1 MAKLPERVV
10 SKEGKNLLGS
20 QLTGQNRRSRD
31 YPVPVLPGAR
41 EGRGSLEGVEI
52 FQIATCFFEKRR
64 SVEVDVAPAGG
75 ARPRRRVVRTL
86 FGITPLV
93 CGFSCAGR

>member
-10 SKEGKNLLGS
+10 SKEGKNRLGS

-41 EGRGSLEGVEI
+41 EGRGSLELVEI
-52 FQIATCFFEKRR
+52 FHKRCD
-64 SVEVDVAPAGG
+64 VDVEPAGS
-75 ARPRRRVVRTL
+75 RRRDNPPPPHP
-86 FGITPLV
+86 TPLTV
-93 CGFSCAGR
+93 IGPEDRRVGQSEGG